1 MHTIRH
7 VAVAMH
13 DLARSL
19 RRGFAKFVR
28 PSLRTTVVY
37 LLVYVVICL
46 TWWICLEHGVLASV
60 FPIVTDPYESL
71 NLVIRMSLWILP
83 PMVFVMMLGALY
95 AEPWVRDDCLGAV
108 LLGCLAGSA
117 CVAWSMLGLWV
128 PVYVLDH
135 FEQTVGI
142 VMACAVLLMFRL
154 AWKYDNLRDTVREE
168 EEQASRKLSAD
179 ERLRLAHAA
188 LFNNGWKQLGGRD
201 RLRGLRALSRT
212 ESAHFGMRGRVFVV
226 EEPLAFHGVMWE
238 YIDGGYLIT
247 VDAIR
252 DDDDR
257 TDLALVVIALTA
269 FSYLH
274 ASGNGLEP
282 PIEDD
287 DAPQQV
293 GELDILRRGWHS
305 AHDVIA
311 MLEREEDVDG
321 ELGIAPLRDVA
332 LRRALQYATHE
343 LTQISAYGRP

>member
-1 MHTIRH
+1 
-7 VAVAMH
+7 MH
-13 DLARSL
+13 DLVRNL
-19 RRGFAKFVR
+19 RRGLSKFVR
-28 PSLRTTVVY
+28 PSLRTTIVY
-37 LLVYVVICL
+37 LLVYAIVCL
-46 TWWICLEHGVLASV
+46 TWWMCLKHGVLASV
-60 FPIVTDPYESL
+60 FPMITDPRESIEL
-71 NLVIRMSLWILP
+71 IIRTSLWILVP
-83 PMVFVMMLGALY
+83 LLFVPMLVALY
-95 AEPWVRDDCLGAV
+95 AEPWTHDDCFGAALFGFV
-108 LLGCLAGSA
+108 AGLA
-117 CVAWSMLGLWV
+117 CVFWSMLDLWSSIRM
-128 PVYVLDH
+128 LED
-135 FEQTVGI
+135 FDQTAGAII
-142 VMACAVLLMFRL
+142 VCTVLLMLRL
-154 AWKYDNLRDTVREE
+154 AWKTDDLRDTVREE
-168 EEQASRKLSAD
+168 EAQVAKTLSAD
-179 ERLRLAHAA
+179 DRLRLAHAA
-188 LFNNGWKQLGGRD
+188 LFNNGWEQLGNRD
-201 RLRGLRALSRT
+201 RLRGLRALSRA
-212 ESAHFGMRGRVFVV
+212 ESTHFGMKGRVFVV
-226 EEPLAFHGVMWE
+226 EEPLVFHGVMWE

-257 TDLALVVIALTA
+257 TDLALVVVTLTA

-321 ELGIAPLRDVA
+321 ELGIAPLCDVA